1 MKRHPSASFLHGSMN
16 RFALVLFA
24 LAVLSAPLA
33 AAPERCIVVDAG
45 HGGAQDV
52 DESSANNATSATGI
66 PEKDLTLEVARA
78 VFDAIKNSEAAKRAG
93 IVPVMTRER
102 DVNVGMGER
111 AKIALGRETRAF
123 VSIHFNASTTH
134 TARGPLGMVQ
144 SAEHGNLHLA
154 RDAAFAELLA
164 KTVST
169 VTRRVDPKSL
179 PHDFLTD
186 RELKGGR
193 GSFLFRYLRA
203 EPRGQ
208 TFPACFL
215 EIEFIDNPAVDAWLV
230 RGEKART
237 VRQEI
242 AAAIAAAL
250 VDYVAAQK

>member
-1 MKRHPSASFLHGSMN
+1 MKCFAAILLLLGMCAGSL
-16 RFALVLFA
+16 R
-24 LAVLSAPLA
+24 
-33 AAPERCIVVDAG
+33 AAPAERCIVIDAG
-45 HGGAQDV
+45 HGGTREV
-52 DESSANNATSATGI
+52 DESSPNNATSASGVL
-66 PEKDLTLEVARA
+66 EKDLTLEVARA
-78 VFDAIKNSEAAKRAG
+78 IFAAIKDSEAAKKAG

-102 DVNVGMGER
+102 DVNVGMGDR

-123 VSIHFNASTTH
+123 VSIHFNASTNH

-154 RDAAFAELLA
+154 RDGAFADLLA

-179 PHDFLTD
+179 PRDFLTD

-215 EIEFIDNPAVDAWLV
+215 EIEFIDNPTVDAWLV
-230 RGEKART
+230 KGDTARA
-237 VRQEI
+237 VRAEI
-242 AAAIAAAL
+242 AEAL
-250 VDYVAAQK
+250 AKALIDYVAVQK